1 MNRAII
7 YPDAALTARAAGLR
21 LIQAL
26 IEAQSLRSPNPVA
39 LTGGTLGIQ
48 MLSTIRD
55 EPLLD
60 AVDWSGVHFWWGDE
74 RFADDEDRNASQA
87 RAALLDSLPLPA
99 GNIHEVAR
107 PSDGVSLDEAATI
120 YAEAVRDVH
129 FTVMILGIGP
139 DGHLASLFPGRSEID
154 VAGRGALAIRNSPKP
169 PPERVTLTRDS
180 LQACDELWFIA
191 AGEDKSEAIAAAY
204 RHDEVLPAGRVRGP
218 KTLWLLDTAVAALVG

>member
-1 MNRAII
+1 MNRVII

-26 IEAQSLRSPNPVA
+26 IEAQSLRSPNHVA

-60 AVDWSGVHFWWGDE
+60 AVDWSEVHFWWGDE

-87 RAALLDSLPLPA
+87 RGALLDSLPIPVENL
-99 GNIHEVAR
+99 HEVAR
-107 PSDGVSLDEAATI
+107 PSAGVSLDQAAEI
-120 YAEAVRDVH
+120 YADAVRDVH

-139 DGHLASLFPGRSEID
+139 DGHLASLFPDRPEID
-154 VAGRGALAIRNSPKP
+154 VDGRGALAIRNSPKP

-191 AGEDKSEAIAAAY
+191 AGEDKAEAIAAAY
-204 RHDEVLPAGRVRGP
+204 QGADIPAGKVRGP
-218 KTLWLLDTAVAALVG
+218 HTLWFLDTAVAAGI